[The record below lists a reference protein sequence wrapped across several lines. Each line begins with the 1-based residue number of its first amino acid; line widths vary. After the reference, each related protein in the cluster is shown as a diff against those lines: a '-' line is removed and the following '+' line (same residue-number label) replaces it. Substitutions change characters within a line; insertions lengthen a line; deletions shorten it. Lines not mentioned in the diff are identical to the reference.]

1 MTARIIL
8 IIQVR
13 ENRDL
18 LNAFLSAYHSVG
30 EHAEGEPLDE
40 PFDLCIVDD
49 GSLDTVRAELETRRD
64 QEQPGILPVL
74 LVTRRKD
81 VWSRTLNL
89 WQLVDESITLPV
101 TKIELQSRVE
111 ILLRARRI
119 SLELKLRNED
129 LEAFI
134 QAMSHDLRASVR
146 AVTMF
151 AEAVNISEEARL
163 SKEGKQDI
171 DRIRWAA
178 QEMRELID
186 SLLNFSRLGRGEV
199 RYEPIDVRS
208 YIETCIRNLEGEIR
222 NRNANVKIRGRSRVV
237 QLDPT
242 LLKIALTNLLSNA
255 IKFVPEGVQ
264 PEITV
269 SASVRH
275 DVCRIEVNDNGVGIS
290 KEDQQRIFMPFVRIY
305 SDEEFPG
312 IGLGLPSVRKAVELM
327 GGRVGVDSKP
337 GQGSRFWIELTI

>member
-1 MTARIIL
+1 MARIIL
-8 IIQVR
+8 ILENS
-13 ENRDL
+13 ENRRL
-18 LNAFLSAYHSVG
+18 LNQFLSAHHSVG
-30 EHAEGEPLDE
+30 EHIQGQPLE
-40 PFDLCIVDD
+40 EVFDLCIIDD
-49 GSLDTVRAELETRRD
+49 LNLSRLKDELEARRD
-64 QEQPGILPVL
+64 AEQPGILPVL
-74 LVTRRKD
+74 LVSQRRE
-81 VWSRTLNL
+81 VWTQIPNL

-101 TKIELQSRVE
+101 SKVELQSRVE

-151 AEAVNISEEARL
+151 AEALTISEDERL
-163 SKEGKQDI
+163 SEEGRQDLG
-171 DRIRWAA
+171 RIRWAA

-199 RYEPIDVRS
+199 RYEPVDLKL
-208 YIETCIRNLEGEIR
+208 YIETCIRNLQAEIR
-222 NRNANVKIRGRSRVV
+222 NRNARIKVKGRTRTV
-237 QLDPT
+237 QADPT

-255 IKFVPEGVQ
+255 IKFVPEGVE

-269 SASVRH
+269 SASVRKAL
-275 DVCRIEVNDNGVGIS
+275 CRIEIDDNGVGIS
-290 KEDQQRIFMPFVRIY
+290 QTDQQRIFMPFVRIY
-305 SDEEFPG
+305 SEKEFPG

-327 GGRVGVDSKP
+327 GGRVGVESTP
-337 GQGSRFWIELTI
+337 GRGSRFWIELAL

>member
-1 MTARIIL
+1 MARIIL
-8 IIQVR
+8 IIEGK
-13 ENRDL
+13 ENRHL

-30 EHAEGEPLDE
+30 EHPAGQSLEE
-40 PFDLCIVDD
+40 PFDLCIVDAV
-49 GSLDTVRAELETRRD
+49 SLGRVKAELEARRD

-74 LVTRRKD
+74 LVSQRRD
-81 VWSRTLNL
+81 IWTQIPNL
-89 WQLVDESITLPV
+89 WQLVDESIITPV
-101 TKIELQSRVE
+101 SKIELQSRVE
-111 ILLRARRI
+111 ILLRARHM

-151 AEAVNISEEARL
+151 AEAVNMSEAEKL
-163 SKEGKQDI
+163 SKEGKQDL

-199 RYEPIDVRS
+199 RYEPINLRS
-208 YIETCIRNLEGEIR
+208 YIETCLRTVEGEIR
-222 NRNANVKIRGRSRVV
+222 NRNADIKIQGKPRVV
-237 QLDPT
+237 PADPA
-242 LLKIALTNLLSNA
+242 LLKIAITNLLSNA
-255 IKFVPEGVQ
+255 IKFVPKGVR
-264 PEITV
+264 PKITV
-269 SASVRH
+269 SASVKENL
-275 DVCRIEVNDNGVGIS
+275 CRIEINDNGIGID
-290 KEDQQRIFMPFVRIY
+290 EADQQRIFMPFVRLY
-305 SDEEFPG
+305 SEEQFPG

-337 GQGSRFWIELTI
+337 GHGSRFWIEL

>member
-1 MTARIIL
+1 MARIIL
-8 IIQVR
+8 MIEGK
-13 ENRDL
+13 ENRHL

-30 EHAEGEPLDE
+30 EHAIGQPLEE
-40 PFDLCIVDD
+40 PFDLCIVDAV
-49 GSLDTVRAELETRRD
+49 SLGRVKTELEARRD
-64 QEQPGILPVL
+64 EEQPGILPVL
-74 LVTRRKD
+74 LISQKRD
-81 VWSRTLNL
+81 VWTQIPNL
-89 WQLVDESITLPV
+89 WQLVDESITMPV
-101 TKIELQSRVE
+101 SKIELQSRVE
-111 ILLRARRI
+111 ILIRARHI

-151 AEAVNISEEARL
+151 AEAVNMSEAERL
-163 SKEGKQDI
+163 SNVGKQDL

-199 RYEPIDVRS
+199 RYEAIDLRS
-208 YIETCIRNLEGEIR
+208 YIETCLKNLEGEIR
-222 NRNANVKIRGRSRVV
+222 NRHANVKIRGRSRGG

-269 SASVRH
+269 SASVKQ
-275 DVCRIEVNDNGVGIS
+275 DVWRIEVGANGVDIS
-290 KEDQQRIFMPFVRIY
+290 K
-305 SDEEFPG
+305 
-312 IGLGLPSVRKAVELM
+312 
-327 GGRVGVDSKP
+327 
-337 GQGSRFWIELTI
+337 

>member
-1 MTARIIL
+1 MARIIL
-8 IIQVR
+8 SIQGK
-13 ENRDL
+13 ENRRL
-18 LNAFLSAYHSVG
+18 VTAFLSAYHSLG
-30 EHAEGEPLDE
+30 EHAPGEPLE
-40 PFDLCIVDD
+40 EVFDLCIVD
-49 GSLDTVRAELETRRD
+49 GPSLDRFRAELEARRD
-64 QEQPGILPVL
+64 AEQPGILPVL
-74 LVTRRKD
+74 LLTARRD
-81 VWSRTLNL
+81 VWAKMPNL
-89 WQLVDESITLPV
+89 WQLVDDSITTPV
-101 TKIELQSRVE
+101 TKPELHARVE

-146 AVTMF
+146 AVSMF
-151 AEAVNISEEARL
+151 TEAISESGGLNEQGTKDL
-163 SKEGKQDI
+163 

-199 RYEPIDVRS
+199 RYEPIDLRA
-208 YIETCIRNLEGEIR
+208 YIEACVRNLQGEIQ
-222 NRNANVKIRGRSRVV
+222 NRHANIRLKGKSRTVPA
-237 QLDPT
+237 DPT

-269 SASVRH
+269 SASVKH
-275 DVCRIEVNDNGVGIS
+275 DICRIEIGDNGVGIS
-290 KEDQQRIFMPFVRIY
+290 QENQQRIFLPFVRIY
-305 SDEEFPG
+305 SEEQFPG

-327 GGRVGVDSKP
+327 GGRVGVESVP
-337 GQGSRFWIELTI
+337 GQGSRFWIELAM

>member
-1 MTARIIL
+1 MARIIL
-8 IIQVR
+8 VIESK
-13 ENRDL
+13 ENRRL

-30 EHAEGEPLDE
+30 AHQPGEALE
-40 PFDLCIVDD
+40 EAFDLCIIDD
-49 GSLDTVRAELETRRD
+49 PSLNRLRADLEMRRD
-64 QEQPGILPVL
+64 AEQPGFLPVL
-74 LVTRRKD
+74 LVTHRHD
-81 VWSRTLNL
+81 VWARMPNL
-89 WQLVDESITLPV
+89 WQLVDESVATPV
-101 TKIELQSRVE
+101 SKLELQSRVE
-111 ILLRARRI
+111 ILLRARHI
-119 SLELKLRNED
+119 SIELKLRNED

-151 AEAVNISEEARL
+151 AEAVSMSEADRFSEDA
-163 SKEGKQDI
+163 KQDL

-199 RYEPIDVRS
+199 RYEPLDLRT
-208 YIETCIRNLEGEIR
+208 YIETCLRNVQAEIR
-222 NRNANVKIRGRSRVV
+222 NRNASIKVKGRPRTV
-237 QLDPT
+237 QADPT

-255 IKFVPEGVQ
+255 IKFVPDGVQ

-269 SASVRH
+269 SASVKQ
-275 DVCRIEVNDNGVGIS
+275 DLCRIVIDDNGVGIS

-305 SDEEFPG
+305 SDQDFPG

-327 GGRVGVDSKP
+327 GGRVGVESKP
-337 GQGSRFWIELTI
+337 GRGSRFWIELAT

>member
-1 MTARIIL
+1 MARILL
-8 IIQVR
+8 IIQSK
-13 ENRDL
+13 ENRRL
-18 LNAFLSAYHSVG
+18 LNAFLSAYHSIG
-30 EHAEGEPLDE
+30 EHQPGEPLQE
-40 PFDLCIVDD
+40 TFDLCVSDD
-49 GSLDTVRAELETRRD
+49 RGLNRFKADLEARRNA
-64 QEQPGILPVL
+64 EQPGILPVL
-74 LVTRRKD
+74 LVTHGRD
-81 VWSRTLNL
+81 VWARLPDL
-89 WQLVDESITLPV
+89 WQLVDESITMPV
-101 TKIELQSRVE
+101 SKLELQARVE

-119 SLELKLRNED
+119 SLELKLRNDD

-134 QAMSHDLRASVR
+134 RAMSHDLRASVR

-151 AEAVNISEEARL
+151 AEAVNMSEAEKL
-163 SKEGKQDI
+163 SKEGKQDL

-208 YIETCIRNLEGEIR
+208 YIETCLRNLEGEIR
-222 NRNANVKIRGRSRVV
+222 GRHANVKVRGRSRVI

-255 IKFVPEGVQ
+255 IKFVPDGVQ

-269 SASVRH
+269 SASVKH
-275 DVCRIEVNDNGVGIS
+275 DVCRIEVNDNGIGIS

-305 SDEEFPG
+305 SEEEFPG

-327 GGRVGVDSKP
+327 GGRVGVESTP
-337 GQGSRFWIELTI
+337 GTGSRFWIELTI

>member
-1 MTARIIL
+1 MPRIVL
-8 IIQVR
+8 IIEGKQNR
-13 ENRDL
+13 EL

-30 EHAEGEPLDE
+30 EHRPGEPLE
-40 PFDLCIVDD
+40 EAFDLCIIDD
-49 GSLDTVRAELETRRD
+49 PSLNRFRAELEARRD
-64 QEQPGILPVL
+64 AELPGFLPVL
-74 LVTRRKD
+74 LLTHRRD
-81 VWSRTLNL
+81 IWARIPQL
-89 WQLVDESITLPV
+89 WQIVDESITTPV
-101 TKIELQSRVE
+101 AKVELQARVE

-151 AEAVNISEEARL
+151 AEAVSTSDAERL
-163 SKEGKQDI
+163 SQDGKQDLE
-171 DRIRWAA
+171 RIHWAA

-199 RYEPIDVRS
+199 RYEPLDLRA
-208 YIETCIRNLEGEIR
+208 YIESCIRNLQGEIR
-222 NRNANVKIRGRSRVV
+222 SRNATIKIKGRPRRI
-237 QLDPT
+237 QADPT

-255 IKFVPEGVQ
+255 IKFVPAGVQ

-269 SASVRH
+269 SASVKQ
-275 DVCRIEVNDNGVGIS
+275 DLCRIVIHDNGIGIP
-290 KEDQQRIFMPFVRIY
+290 EENQQRIFMPFVRLF
-305 SDEEFPG
+305 SEQDFPG

-327 GGRVGVDSKP
+327 GGRVGVESKP
-337 GQGSRFWIELTI
+337 GRGSRFWIELAM

>member
-1 MTARIIL
+1 MARIVL
-8 IIQVR
+8 IIENK

-30 EHAEGEPLDE
+30 EHTSGQPLE
-40 PFDLCIVDD
+40 EVFDLCLVD
-49 GSLDTVRAELETRRD
+49 GPSLGRFKDELEVRRD
-64 QEQPGILPVL
+64 QEQPGLLPVL
-74 LVTRRKD
+74 LVAERHD
-81 VWSRTLNL
+81 VWTRMPNL
-89 WQLVDESITLPV
+89 WQFVDESITMPV
-101 TKIELQSRVE
+101 SKLELQSRVE
-111 ILLRARRI
+111 ILLRARHI
-119 SLELKLRNED
+119 SLELRLRNED

-151 AEAVNISEEARL
+151 AEAVSMSETERL
-163 SKEGKQDI
+163 SQVGKQDI

-199 RYEPIDVRS
+199 RYEPIDLRA
-208 YIETCIRNLEGEIR
+208 YIETCLRNLEGEIR
-222 NRNANVKIRGRSRVV
+222 SRNANVKVQGRSRVV
-237 QLDPT
+237 QADPT

-255 IKFVPEGVQ
+255 IKFVPVGVQ
-264 PEITV
+264 PQITV
-269 SASVRH
+269 SASVKQ
-275 DVCRIEVNDNGVGIS
+275 DLCRIEINDNGIGIS
-290 KEDQQRIFMPFVRIY
+290 EADQQRIFMPFVRIY
-305 SDEEFPG
+305 SEEQFPG

-337 GQGSRFWIELTI
+337 GQGSRFWIELTM

>member
-1 MTARIIL
+1 MARIIL
-8 IIQVR
+8 MIAGKEDR
-13 ENRDL
+13 HL

-30 EHAEGEPLDE
+30 EHQLSEPLDE
-40 PFDLCIVDD
+40 PFDLCIVDMV
-49 GSLDTVRAELETRRD
+49 SLGRVKAELEARRD
-64 QEQPGILPVL
+64 EEQPGILPVL
-74 LVTRRKD
+74 LVSQRRE
-81 VWSRTLNL
+81 VWTQIPNL

-101 TKIELQSRVE
+101 SKVELQSRVE

-151 AEAVNISEEARL
+151 AEAVAASDGSRL
-163 SKEGKQDI
+163 SQEGKQDLE
-171 DRIRWAA
+171 RISWAA

-199 RYEPIDVRS
+199 RYEPLDLRA
-208 YIETCIRNLEGEIR
+208 YINMCLRNLQGEIR
-222 NRNANVKIRGRSRVV
+222 NRHATIKVLGKPRTI
-237 QLDPT
+237 QADPT

-255 IKFVPEGVQ
+255 IKFVPAGVQ

-269 SASVRH
+269 SASIKE
-275 DVCRIEVNDNGVGIS
+275 DLCRIVIDDNGIGIS
-290 KEDQQRIFMPFVRIY
+290 EENQQRIFLPFARIY
-305 SDEEFPG
+305 SEQDFPG

-327 GGRVGVDSKP
+327 GGRVGVESKL
-337 GQGSRFWIELTI
+337 GRGSRFWIELSA